1 MDGFQY
7 EKPTSVA
14 QAAALLA
21 GAHGRAKILA
31 GGTDL
36 LVAMRS
42 GLSQPELVVD
52 VKHIPAMTEIS
63 WTSDGE
69 LVIGAAVEVGR
80 IAEDPRIG
88 EAFPALAKGAGAIG
102 SLQIRSRATV
112 GGNLAN
118 ASPCMDT
125 APPLLV
131 LGAQVQ
137 VASQAGEHRIPL
149 AALFVGVKQTVLA
162 PEELVTAIVVPK
174 PPPGLRSAFEKIKRV
189 FGHDLAL
196 VNAAGAY
203 DPGARTLR
211 VAIGS
216 CGVTPVLPA
225 ALVEVGPESDVEE
238 VGWRLAAATL
248 KSVSPIDDVRASAEY
263 RRDMAALLCRRLAA
277 RLLGVRTGRR

>member
-1 MDGFQY
+1 MDGFGY
-7 EKPTSVA
+7 EKPTTVA

-21 GAHGRAKILA
+21 GAQGRARVLA

-36 LVAMRS
+36 LVAIRS

-52 VKHIPAMTEIS
+52 VKRIPEMTAIS
-63 WTSDGE
+63 WTADGE
-69 LVIGAAVEVGR
+69 LVIGAAVEVER
-80 IAEDPRIG
+80 IAEDARIG
-88 EAFPALAKGAGAIG
+88 EVFPALAQGAGAIG
-102 SLQIRSRATV
+102 SLQVRNRATI

-131 LGAQVQ
+131 LRAHVR
-137 VASQAGEHRIPL
+137 VASQAGERRIPL
-149 AALFVGVKQTVLA
+149 PDLFVGVKRTALA
-162 PEELVTAIVVPK
+162 PEEIVTAVVVPK
-174 PPPGLRSAFEKIKRV
+174 PTAGLRSAFEKIKRV

-216 CGVTPVLPA
+216 CGVTPVLLPPLGNIDQTA
-225 ALVEVGPESDVEE
+225 DVEE
-238 VGWRLAAATL
+238 VGRRLAAAAL
-248 KSVSPIDDVRASAEY
+248 KSICPIDDVRASAEY
-263 RRDMAALLCRRLAA
+263 RLEMAALLCRRLAA
-277 RLLGVRTGRR
+277 ALLGEHAGRR